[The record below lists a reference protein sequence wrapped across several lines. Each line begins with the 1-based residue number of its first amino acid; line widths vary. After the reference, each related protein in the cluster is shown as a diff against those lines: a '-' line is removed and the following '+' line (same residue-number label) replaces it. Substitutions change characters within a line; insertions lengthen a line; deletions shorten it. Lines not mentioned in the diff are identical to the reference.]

1 MVLDLKTIKK
11 PGWYKKL
18 QQQQQ
23 NDFFYFHFQLFLT
36 WNNAPPQSSTPTS
49 LPLFVHFVT
58 TKGQDFWRF
67 CKKTNNS
74 SF

>member
-36 WNNAPPQSSTPTS
+36 WNNAPPQSSTPPPYPFICA
-49 LPLFVHFVT
+49 LCYYEGP
-58 TKGQDFWRF
+58 RF
-67 CKKTNNS
+67 LAILQENQ
-74 SF
+74 